1 MVSEKLI
8 DSLDLVNQADALAA
22 LLEDITASCANG
34 SGLDLSGDGAV
45 GLYYLAEALRTK
57 LDLAA
62 DLLETQ
68 IGEERK
74 SRRIA

>member
-8 DSLDLVNQADALAA
+8 DSLDLVHQADALAA

-34 SGLDLSGDGAV
+34 SGLDLSGDGAT
-45 GLYYLAEALRTK
+45 GLHHLVEALRTK

-62 DLLETQ
+62 DLLDTQ
-68 IGEERK
+68 IREERK
-74 SRRIA
+74 GRRTA